1 MKIYRHFSSKLARNL
16 VYHSDKFNI
25 QIVLKLTFTLEPPL
39 NSGRRVG
46 KGTEDRREEGGTKK
60 KGRGDREESE
70 LGKVMEER
78 EREDE
83 SNGREGTSGLAP
95 LQKILQAPLQVTN

>member
-1 MKIYRHFSSKLARNL
+1 
-16 VYHSDKFNI
+16 
-25 QIVLKLTFTLEPPL
+25 
-39 NSGRRVG
+39 VG

-60 KGRGDREESE
+60 EGRGDREESE

-83 SNGREGTSGLAP
+83 SKGREGTSGLAP
-95 LQKILQAPLQVTN
+95 LQKILRAPLQVTN